1 MGRMMPP
8 GPGMPPMMPGVPP
21 GKQRPVSMH
30 SHQAYNMNYLYKIK
44 VCKYVVTLLLFGF
57 TFPLI

>member
-30 SHQAYNMNYLYKIK
+30 PHKAHYE
-44 VCKYVVTLLLFGF
+44 LF
-57 TFPLI
+57 I